1 MLHLSFLLPVAV
13 VALLVATAA
22 ADKHKIKGKTF
33 MKLVDFAE
41 GVGGWPEKDIVK
53 LEKKEPDYLLNA
65 ALLMS
70 QNSNKALPE
79 TLEVFHELADSDTQH
94 KHSMSALGN
103 HYYEEDPGKAASY
116 YIKAH
121 EAGYEVSSLLS
132 SRICGRDRIPSG
144 FESLYRLRLWAT

>member
-1 MLHLSFLLPVAV
+1 MLHLSFLLPLAV

-22 ADKHKIKGKTF
+22 ADKHKIKGKTL

-41 GVGGWPEKDIVK
+41 GVGGWSEKDIGK
-53 LEKKEPDYLLNA
+53 LEKKEPDYLYNA

-70 QNSNKALPE
+70 QNSKKSLPDA
-79 TLEVFHELADSDTQH
+79 LEVFHELAESDTQH
-94 KHSMSALGN
+94 KHILAALGN
-103 HYYEEDPGKAASY
+103 HYHEEDPGKAAYY